1 MYRTCGWIRSGKR
14 REALKPTIC
23 CISLLVCRR
32 PPSREQITVA
42 GSVASWSRLPFPIH
56 SNKHL
61 THYLTVWRGLIEIDS
76 FVENESKKDQCLPIL
91 HCTAL
96 RGIVP
101 VAVGLYSSRNKHT
114 ASLPYRRYRYLP
126 YICKLPPT
134 NNGKFTAFVHSHL
147 VIRKVHILCFVIVFF
162 GEVASLRRRGWGRG
176 ERTWSTSVDRQAH
189 SGCSICFLLLKVE
202 IS

>member
-1 MYRTCGWIRSGKR
+1 MKSGKR

-32 PPSREQITVA
+32 PPSREQITIA
-42 GSVASWSRLPFPIH
+42 GSVASWSRLSIFH
-56 SNKHL
+56 TFQQNTSL
-61 THYLTVWRGLIEIDS
+61 TTCTLWRGLIEIDS
-76 FVENESKKDQCLPIL
+76 FVENENKKDQCLPTL

-96 RGIVP
+96 LGIVP

-126 YICKLPPT
+126 YICKLPP
-134 NNGKFTAFVHSHL
+134 NKQ
-147 VIRKVHILCFVIVFF
+147 RKVYRIRPFPPSYSQGSYSLLCDCVF

-176 ERTWSTSVDRQAH
+176 VCTWSTSVDRQAH
-189 SGCSICFLLLKVE
+189 SGCSIWCLLE
-202 IS
+202 

>member
-1 MYRTCGWIRSGKR
+1 MKSGKR
-14 REALKPTIC
+14 REALKPTTC

-42 GSVASWSRLPFPIH
+42 GSVASWSRLSISHTFQQ
-56 SNKHL
+56 KHL
-61 THYLTVWRGLIEIDS
+61 TYYYLTLWRGLIEIDS
-76 FVENESKKDQCLPIL
+76 FVENENGKDQCLPIL

-96 RGIVP
+96 LGIVP

-126 YICKLPPT
+126 YICKLPP
-134 NNGKFTAFVHSHL
+134 NKQ
-147 VIRKVHILCFVIVFF
+147 RKVYRIRPFPPSYSQGSYSLLCDCFF

-176 ERTWSTSVDRQAH
+176 VRTWSTSVDRQAH
-189 SGCSICFLLLKVE
+189 SGCSICIKVE
-202 IS
+202 TS